1 MSEANKAL
9 VRREVE
15 EIFSRGNLD
24 AAKEIYAPGYV
35 GHEPTS
41 PEDARGVEDA
51 KQFAATY
58 REAFPDFEVTV
69 EDQFAEGDRV
79 ATRFTARGTHEG
91 ELEGIAPTGNRVE
104 IAGLA
109 ISRIED
115 GKVAEDWT
123 AFDALGLMQQIG
135 AIPPRSTPKHSP
147 KDLGRP

>member
-15 EIFSRGNLD
+15 EIFSKGNLD
-24 AAKEIYAPGYV
+24 AAGEIYAPDYV

-41 PEDARGVEDA
+41 PEGARGVEGA
-51 KQFAATY
+51 RRFAAAY
-58 REAFPDFEVTV
+58 REAFPDFRVTV

-123 AFDALGLMQQIG
+123 VFDALGLMQQIG
-135 AIPPRSTPKHSP
+135 AIPAPEHAQA
-147 KDLGRP
+147 

>member
-15 EIFSRGNLD
+15 EVFSKGNLD
-24 AAKEIYAPGYV
+24 AVGEIYAPGYI

-41 PEDARGVEDA
+41 PEDTRGIEGARR
-51 KQFAATY
+51 FAATY
-58 REAFPDFEVTV
+58 REAFPDFEVTI
-69 EDQFAEGDRV
+69 EDQFAEGDKV
-79 ATRFTARGTHEG
+79 ATRFTARGTHDG

-109 ISRIED
+109 ISRIEG

-123 AFDALGLMQQIG
+123 VFDALGLMQQIG
-135 AIPPRSTPKHSP
+135 AIPAPGHAEA
-147 KDLGRP
+147 